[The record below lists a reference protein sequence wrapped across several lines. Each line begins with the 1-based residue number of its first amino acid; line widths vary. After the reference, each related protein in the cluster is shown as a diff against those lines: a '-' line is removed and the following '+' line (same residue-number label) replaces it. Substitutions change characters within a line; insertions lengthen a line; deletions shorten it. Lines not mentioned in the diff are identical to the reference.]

1 MTGMTF
7 SPEDIGNTASEF
19 EMAGKQSQAVLTRL
33 DNATQEL
40 EKNWGGAGKDV
51 FFSHYKEWRK
61 LMEGQVTLLAT
72 IALELRAAATKYDKA
87 DL

>member
-1 MTGMTF
+1 MTF
-7 SPEDIGNTASEF
+7 SPEDLGKTATEF
-19 EMAGKQSQAVLTRL
+19 EQAGRQSQAVLTRL
-33 DNATQEL
+33 EKATQEL
-40 EKNWGGAGKDV
+40 EKNWGGAGKDA

-61 LMEGQVTLLAT
+61 LMEGQVTLLTT